1 MTEET
6 LKDEQVNMPD
16 ETTAVPTEESS
27 ETAERTLE
35 EQLEAA
41 QAEGARMRDSLL
53 RAQAELSNARKR
65 FEKQRAQTYTHAN
78 AELAAKLLPVVD
90 DFERALETV
99 PANVSEDGWFS
110 GIELVYRKFV
120 NILEGMGVKP
130 IEAVGQSFDPNF
142 HEALGVDDTDAFE
155 SGVVTREMQRGYQ
168 LGDRVVRPSLVYVA
182 A

>member
-6 LKDEQVNMPD
+6 LRDEQVNLPED
-16 ETTAVPTEESS
+16 STAVASEEISETTEP
-27 ETAERTLE
+27 TLE

-41 QAEGARMRDSLL
+41 RAESARNLDSLL

-65 FEKQRAQTYTHAN
+65 FEKQRAQTYTNAN

-90 DFERALETV
+90 DFERALGSV
-99 PANVSEDGWFS
+99 PQNVSEDGWFS
-110 GIELVYRKFV
+110 GIELVYRKLV
-120 NILEGMGVKP
+120 SILDGMGVQP
-130 IEAVGQSFDPNF
+130 IEAVGRPFDPNF
-142 HEALGVDDTDAFE
+142 HEALGVEETDAFE

-168 LGDRVVRPSLVYVA
+168 LGDRVVRPALVYVA